1 MNRFMMQ
8 FSFAGVVRCNLT
20 PLIQIVLAGWSFSKI
35 VSAGF
40 IIAEFN
46 AGGKEGCWVLRSFA
60 QFDFPFCA
68 KRY

>member
-1 MNRFMMQ
+1 MMQ

-46 AGGKEGCWVLRSFA
+46 AGGKEGMLGFA
-60 QFDFPFCA
+60 EFCA
-68 KRY
+68 I